1 MADQTVV
8 YEFEIRLNNL
18 ENKYWRRI
26 EITSVSTVA
35 KLAYAIMASFE
46 LSGSHLFSVRYINS
60 YFEFYNDNAIQ
71 PCDFKLKNLN
81 LSVGDKL
88 KMVYDFGADL
98 NFEIKLTAIKEMKKG
113 MGTHYPYVL
122 SGAGAVIPEDLSVPE
137 LVERLD
143 REYKEYNYES
153 DNALLKGKMQ
163 ILKNQY
169 ESK

>member
-1 MADQTVV
+1 
-8 YEFEIRLNNL
+8 
-18 ENKYWRRI
+18 
-26 EITSVSTVA
+26 
-35 KLAYAIMASFE
+35 MASFE

-137 LVERLD
+137 LVE
-143 REYKEYNYES
+143 
-153 DNALLKGKMQ
+153 
-163 ILKNQY
+163 
-169 ESK
+169 